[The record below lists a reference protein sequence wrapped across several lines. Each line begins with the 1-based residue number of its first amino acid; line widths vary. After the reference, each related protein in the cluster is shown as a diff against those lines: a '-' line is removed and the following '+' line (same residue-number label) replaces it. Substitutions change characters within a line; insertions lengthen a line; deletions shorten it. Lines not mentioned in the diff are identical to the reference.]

1 MAKGLKKKKH
11 VRPKAAR
18 RSGSRAFGLI
28 MAAVV
33 VLFVALIVLTKE
45 SGNQA
50 GAQGGPDIGQ
60 HWHAA
65 LGINVCG
72 QWKANTPQYESAK
85 GVHSHGDGFIHMHP
99 YSRAGANEN
108 ATVGLFLSQAQETVT
123 SDSIKLLDGTS
134 LKNGD
139 ECANL
144 DKKPGKIRWTVN
156 GEEKKGNP
164 ARYVPNDR
172 DIIALAFLPA
182 GEEIGVPP
190 IAGSNPS
197 DIGGEAPVTTP
208 TTPPASTTES
218 TEAPATTATT
228 K

>member
-1 MAKGLKKKKH
+1 MAKGVKKKKH

-18 RSGSRAFGLI
+18 RSGSKAFGLI
-28 MAAVV
+28 MAALV

-65 LGINVCG
+65 LGINICG

-108 ATVGLFLSQAQETVT
+108 ATLGLFLSQANEKVD
-123 SDSIKLLDGTS
+123 SKSIKLLDGTS
-134 LKNGD
+134 LENGD

-172 DIIALAFLPA
+172 DIIALAFLPE

-208 TTPPASTTES
+208 TSPPASTTES

>member
-1 MAKGLKKKKH
+1 MAKGVKKKKH

-18 RSGSRAFGLI
+18 RSGSKAFGLI

-65 LGINVCG
+65 LGINICG

-108 ATVGLFLSQAQETVT
+108 ATLGLFLSQANEKVD
-123 SDSIKLLDGTS
+123 SKSIKLLDGTS
-134 LKNGD
+134 LENGD

-172 DIIALAFLPA
+172 DIIALAFLPE

-208 TTPPASTTES
+208 TSPPASTTES